1 MFRPEGSIDFF
12 ARNEYKRRE
21 RERTKEH
28 ETDSPRRRLHCSVL
42 RHNAKPMSFIP
53 FYPPRFRWKTR
64 KRKNV
69 FEGRQWREREL
80 SGGANYRA
88 LSTLIDRYPSGGEVW
103 INGRERMVGASAGKG
118 LGDRSGNAFDGGRM
132 KEQSGI
138 VNGSRSSTLA
148 TAFVATRDRWAQPI
162 CDPTFFHSFFSHFL
176 ELHRIECFETEE
188 RE

>member
-1 MFRPEGSIDFF
+1 MEKLWQSRENEGGRCFDRKGASIFSLET
-12 ARNEYKRRE
+12 NIKGERE

-28 ETDSPRRRLHCSVL
+28 ETDSPRSRLHCSVL

-118 LGDRSGNAFDGGRM
+118 LGGRQKRKRIRRWSNERTEWDR
-132 KEQSGI
+132 
-138 VNGSRSSTLA
+138 
-148 TAFVATRDRWAQPI
+148 
-162 CDPTFFHSFFSHFL
+162 
-176 ELHRIECFETEE
+176 
-188 RE
+188 

>member
-1 MFRPEGSIDFF
+1 MEKLWQSRENEGGRCFDRKGASIFSLET
-12 ARNEYKRRE
+12 NIKGE

-28 ETDSPRRRLHCSVL
+28 ETDSPRSRLHCSVL

-118 LGDRSGNAFDGGRM
+118 LGGRQKRKRIRRWSNERTEWDR
-132 KEQSGI
+132 
-138 VNGSRSSTLA
+138 
-148 TAFVATRDRWAQPI
+148 
-162 CDPTFFHSFFSHFL
+162 
-176 ELHRIECFETEE
+176 
-188 RE
+188 